1 MLKDWLLNIVATIHE
16 LKTKN
21 LTWKRD
27 NQEQQSALKQA
38 QVLAENSM
46 ISELKK
52 RSSQLKHELS
62 ILQTQNNAELLML
75 KITNNI
81 LPRSISLKIQFTVVI
96 HICQK
101 QLLLLFIIMRNIFS
115 MKCGKLP
122 ISKKKCAVKFS

>member
-62 ILQTQNNAELLML
+62 ILQTQHNAELLMF
-75 KITNNI
+75 KT
-81 LPRSISLKIQFTVVI
+81 K
-96 HICQK
+96 CK
-101 QLLLLFIIMRNIFS
+101 QD
-115 MKCGKLP
+115 
-122 ISKKKCAVKFS
+122 VKD

>member
-46 ISELKK
+46 ISELK
-52 RSSQLKHELS
+52 
-62 ILQTQNNAELLML
+62 TQ
-75 KITNNI
+75 
-81 LPRSISLKIQFTVVI
+81 
-96 HICQK
+96 
-101 QLLLLFIIMRNIFS
+101 
-115 MKCGKLP
+115 
-122 ISKKKCAVKFS
+122 